1 MRYALTF
8 TSDPNAYDW
17 GDTDTII
24 VETELIG
31 HRDTQGRRWYDVP
44 ASVEKVL
51 IKYGRSPEQAR
62 EIANSDHWFVRNV
75 DDVDVAIDLNNQAC

>member
-24 VETELIG
+24 LETDTL
-31 HRDTQGRRWYDVP
+31 RDESGKLWYDCP
-44 ASVEKVL
+44 KAIEKIL
-51 IKYGRSPEQAR
+51 IEYGRSPEEAKA
-62 EIANSDHWFVRNV
+62 IAKSDYWFVRNV
-75 DDVDVAIDLNNQAC
+75 DDVDVAIDLNNQVC

>member
-24 VETELIG
+24 VET
-31 HRDTQGRRWYDVP
+31 DTPQGEGGSRWYGYP
-44 ASVEKVL
+44 KAIEEIL
-51 IKYGRSPEQAR
+51 IKYGRSPEDAKT
-62 EIANSDHWFVRNV
+62 IAKSDYWFVRSV
-75 DDVDVAIDLNNQAC
+75 DEVDVAIDFNNQVW